1 MRALNLR
8 DAFSANASW
17 MLSCHI
23 LRIGRGT
30 YFACVLALI
39 LLPPLSAQ
47 SGSRLL
53 VKPYRVLV
61 VEQWDDSASVLVD
74 SEKDEF
80 RPVVAVLRAWS
91 PPFDI
96 FRLDRQHLDA
106 SYLLDRISQ
115 PSLRTHAG
123 RKEN

>member
-1 MRALNLR
+1 
-8 DAFSANASW
+8 

-23 LRIGRGT
+23 LRICRGT

-47 SGSRLL
+47 SESALL
-53 VKPYRVLV
+53 VKPYHVPVV
-61 VEQWDDSASVLVD
+61 VEQWDDPASVLVD
-74 SEKDEF
+74 SERDEF
-80 RPVVAVLRAWS
+80 RPVVAPLRAWS

-115 PSLRTHAG
+115 PNLRTHPG